1 MKNETLSPLYAKC
14 IIIMFIIGSTVV
26 LGVGTLTK
34 QDAWMAVIIALAYVI
49 PFLLIYGRLMKLYPE
64 QGLYEIIEAVTG
76 KVLGTILIALYTWY
90 AFHLG
95 TLVLRNFTEFI
106 HVTMLRETSHTPMA
120 ILVII
125 TAAYLTKSGL
135 LTMGRFSL
143 FTLSVLIVVIII
155 TVLGAINQMEI
166 HYLLPV
172 LETDAL
178 ALLEE
183 GYSIYSFPL
192 METVLFLTAA
202 SAVRKEDS
210 PYKIYLSSILFAG
223 VILISIVVRNVLI
236 LGPEMVST
244 SYFPSFVA
252 ARIIN
257 IGDFF
262 ARIEGFISMNF
273 IMSGILK
280 ISCCLFAATTG
291 IAKLAGITN
300 FKRLILPVSML
311 MMAFCEIVYTN
322 IMEMFSWFKIYGI
335 YAIPFQIILPL
346 LLWILAEIKSKKK
359 AQGKLPAI

>member
-1 MKNETLSPLYAKC
+1 MKKETLSPLYAKC

-34 QDAWMAVIIALAYVI
+34 QDAWMAVIIAMAYVI
-49 PFLLIYGRLMKLYPE
+49 PFVLIYGRLVKLYPE

-76 KVLGTILIALYTWY
+76 KVFGTILIVLYTWY

-95 TLVLRNFTEFI
+95 TLVLRNFAEFI
-106 HVTMLRETSHTPMA
+106 HVNMLRETPHSAMM

-125 TAAYLTKSGL
+125 TAVYLTKSGL
-135 LTMGRFSL
+135 VAMGRFSL
-143 FTLSVLIVVIII
+143 FTLVILIVVVIV
-155 TVLGAINQMEI
+155 TVLGSLNQMEI
-166 HYLLPV
+166 HFMQPV
-172 LETDAL
+172 LAADAG
-178 ALLEE
+178 ALFEE
-183 GYSIYSFPL
+183 GYNIFSFPL
-192 METVLFLTAA
+192 AETVLFLTAA

-210 PYKIYLSSILFAG
+210 PYKIYLWSILFAG
-223 VILISIVVRNVLI
+223 IILISIVVRNVLI

-273 IMSGILK
+273 ILSGILK

-322 IMEMFSWFKIYGI
+322 IMDMFAWFKIYRF
-335 YAIPFQIILPL
+335 YSIPFQIILPL
-346 LLWILAEIKSKKK
+346 LLWILAEIKAKKK
-359 AQGKLPAI
+359 ALGRLPAI